1 MDNCD
6 KKGREVGDVL
16 SRSFSGITAGTAF
29 CNLTLLPVCVCVLFL
44 SNAFQHSLPVR
55 GRREWCFGENIE
67 LEKKRQRGRNEG
79 EGEILT
85 PSGKERDGNAFP
97 ITINPLG

>member
-1 MDNCD
+1 MACRIAAPGLVTVSLRRSTTWTRAAPPDPVSL
-6 KKGREVGDVL
+6 GFPEVYIPCL
-16 SRSFSGITAGTAF
+16 
-29 CNLTLLPVCVCVLFL
+29 CVE
-44 SNAFQHSLPVR
+44 
-55 GRREWCFGENIE
+55 GEWCFGENIE

>member
-1 MDNCD
+1 MGGFLCR
-6 KKGREVGDVL
+6 G
-16 SRSFSGITAGTAF
+16 FSGITVGTTF
-29 CNLTLLPVCVCVLFL
+29 SNLTLQAVCLCFVSQMPSSIPCL
-44 SNAFQHSLPVR
+44 
-55 GRREWCFGENIE
+55 GTEDIEWCFGENIE